1 MSVTTPTRV
10 FFPCTGLGRQQRGF
24 ESFTIECANAL
35 RSDALL
41 DITVFSGARVS
52 EVTARPVW
60 NTARDSFA
68 ARLLAALH
76 RRGPYFSE
84 QLTFFL
90 SFLPHLRR
98 GKPDVVYF
106 ADLNLGNLC
115 WHWRRLSGQSYRLL
129 FYNGGLTTKPF
140 TRADLVQQLTPEGLA
155 EATLR
160 GEDRAR
166 QVVVPHGLNIAPVLA
181 PRITGDAR
189 RALGLPADRQIVLS
203 VGLLDATV
211 KRMDYVI
218 REVAAL
224 PERPFLLLL
233 GAESDETPD
242 ILQLAH
248 DMLGKE
254 NFLMRT
260 VPRGEISSYYR
271 ASDVFILASLREG
284 FGLAYVEALAHGLPV
299 VAHDFPV
306 SRYLLDPFA
315 TFANLEHG
323 GEATAALLDILSSGV
338 NEGERRARHA
348 FARLRFGWDML
359 REDYSAMLRRA
370 ATMPLVGAS

>member
-1 MSVTTPTRV
+1 MTTPTRV

-24 ESFTIECANAL
+24 ESFTVECANAL
-35 RSDALL
+35 RSDKQL
-41 DITVFSGARVS
+41 DITVFSGASVR
-52 EVTARPVW
+52 EVPAHPMW
-60 NTARDSFA
+60 NTARDSRA
-68 ARLLAALH
+68 ARILAAFH

-90 SFLPHLRR
+90 SFLPHLRG

-115 WHWRRLSGQSYRLL
+115 WHWRRLSGQTYRLL

-166 QVVVPHGLNIAPVLA
+166 QVVVPHGVNIAPVLA
-181 PRITGDAR
+181 PRITGEAR
-189 RALGLPADRQIVLS
+189 RALGLPPNRQIVLS

-218 REVAAL
+218 REVASL
-224 PERPFLLLL
+224 PELPFLLLL
-233 GAESDETPD
+233 GAESEETPGV
-242 ILQLAH
+242 LQLAN

-260 VPRGEISSYYR
+260 VPREDIPAYYR

-284 FGLAYVEALAHGLPV
+284 FGLAYVEAIAHGLPV
-299 VAHDFPV
+299 VAHDFAV

-315 TFANLEHG
+315 TFGDLEQP
-323 GEATAALLDILSSGV
+323 GEATGALLDILASGV
-338 NEGERRARHA
+338 NEGERQARHA
-348 FARLRFGWDML
+348 FARARFGWDML
-359 REDYSAMLRRA
+359 RDDYSAMLRRA
-370 ATMPLVGAS
+370 ATMPMVGAA